1 MHEPPTDWEL
11 AARARDGDRAA
22 FADLVRRYE
31 APVRAF
37 CRRMTGSAEDAE
49 DLAQECF
56 VRVYRYLPRLTPRAR
71 FSTAIF
77 GMARNLALN
86 HLRDER
92 RRGRHA
98 AEPLDGL
105 ARPAPDAG
113 RPDVRAGHLESAEAV
128 EAGLRL
134 LSPEHREAVVLR
146 DVHGLDYGEIARIVR
161 CRRGTVKSRLARARE
176 QLRRHLIEAGVERP

>member
-11 AARARDGDRAA
+11 AARARDGDVAA
-22 FADLVRRYE
+22 FAALVRRYE

-37 CRRMTGSAEDAE
+37 CHRMTGSAEDAE

-56 VRVYRYLPRLTPRAR
+56 VRVYRYLHRLAPRAR

-86 HLRDER
+86 HLRHER

-98 AEPLDGL
+98 AEPLDGHFP
-105 ARPAPDAG
+105 AAPDSG
-113 RPDVRAGHLESAEAV
+113 RPDVSAGRAEAAAII
-128 EAGLRL
+128 ESGLSR
-134 LSPEHREAVVLR
+134 LSPQHREAVMLR
-146 DVHGLDYGEIARIVR
+146 DIHGLDYGEIARIVR

-176 QLRRHLIEAGVERP
+176 QLRRHIIESGVEWP